1 MILKDHKIDVQRF
14 YYAGNYIETYIFL
27 LWFLILFFC
36 FIGALRPNNKMDS
49 DVFLAEFLVY
59 DALETLPN
67 AELKKVNLSHMQRNK
82 NATVSDDTLAS
93 IVTCVSQCQSYIVT
107 NGKFP
112 RFRNTITPTVPP
124 KKKPRTKKSAP
135 SEEEI
140 PVPDTSAKNKM

>member
-1 MILKDHKIDVQRF
+1 
-14 YYAGNYIETYIFL
+14 
-27 LWFLILFFC
+27 
-36 FIGALRPNNKMDS
+36 MDS